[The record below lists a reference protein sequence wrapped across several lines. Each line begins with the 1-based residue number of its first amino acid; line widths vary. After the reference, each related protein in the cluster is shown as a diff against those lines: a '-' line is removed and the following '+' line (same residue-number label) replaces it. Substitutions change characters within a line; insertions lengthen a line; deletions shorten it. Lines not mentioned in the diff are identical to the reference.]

1 MVSVVIVNYN
11 NPELIANCI
20 RSIDQYLA
28 LKVYEIVIV
37 DNASIDENLCLLGLN
52 YPKIRIIRLE
62 KNFGFGYAANVAFK
76 EAVYETVMVINS
88 DAYLVDESMTEMI
101 LSFNRSLGNEIWS
114 PINTDSAGSI
124 QDTGRLERTFLD
136 FVFRDSVAGEFM
148 KMLNLR
154 TIKPVQNTTG
164 DLFEVEQVYGTCF
177 VARKSSFLELGG
189 FDERFF
195 MYYEDLDLCDR
206 FQEVYGVKPKIY
218 LNSKIV
224 HLVRGSKERNEL
236 VNLKFLKSKYMYAK
250 KRFGVARTIFLI
262 LVDFPSMFIYE
273 VVLRVL
279 RVLRTARLKG

>member
-20 RSIDQYLA
+20 RSIDRYLA

-37 DNASIDENLCLLGLN
+37 DNASIDENLCFLGLN
-52 YPKIRIIRLE
+52 YPRIRIIRLE
-62 KNFGFGYAANVAFK
+62 KNFGFGYAANVAIK

-101 LSFNRSLGNEIWS
+101 LSFNKSIGNEIWS
-114 PINTDSAGSI
+114 PINTDCEGSI

-136 FVFRDSVAGEFM
+136 FVFRDSVVGEFV

-154 TIKPVQNTTG
+154 TVKPVLNTSG
-164 DLFEVEQVYGTCF
+164 DLFEVEHVYGTCF
-177 VARKSSFLELGG
+177 VTQKSSFLELGG

-206 FQEVYGVKPKIY
+206 FQEVYGVKPKIF

-236 VNLKFLKSKYMYAK
+236 VNLQFLKSKYMYAN
-250 KRFGVARTIFLI
+250 KRFGVARTIFLF
-262 LVDFPSMFIYE
+262 LVDFPTMFVYE
-273 VVLRVL
+273 VILRVL
-279 RVLRTARLKG
+279 RLLRTARLKT